1 MAKSKKIS
9 EEGRGYSIRKKL
21 KKLMKK
27 RKVAEGRVY
36 VEKQERKKERLTEI
50 KVSVFFNFLPLL
62 KLSLTVFTFEIQNR
76 TNTRM

>member
-1 MAKSKKIS
+1 
-9 EEGRGYSIRKKL
+9 
-21 KKLMKK
+21 MKK

-76 TNTRM
+76 TNTRMYQRNPELHIRTGIHTGEV